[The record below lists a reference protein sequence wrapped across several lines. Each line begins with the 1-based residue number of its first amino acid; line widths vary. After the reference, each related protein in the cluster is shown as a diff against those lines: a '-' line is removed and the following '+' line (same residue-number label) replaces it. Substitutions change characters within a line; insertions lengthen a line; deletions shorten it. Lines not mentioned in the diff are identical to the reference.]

1 MSYIL
6 CTELSCI
13 SPSLICQDNGI
24 PRGTACRSMP
34 RARRRHLTR
43 CRSRQSAGSV
53 CIPSDTGLTCNS
65 LVTRFRRRVGLC
77 VQNAER
83 LCPIQICFKKPTKA
97 STIFGQI
104 ILSSGK
110 GQNLKMRFWLE
121 RSLFLNNRFF
131 GPSNGFY
138 FTNALKNYA
147 LSRRQIRLK
156 GLESRIRKMQ
166 K

>member
-1 MSYIL
+1 MW
-6 CTELSCI
+6 
-13 SPSLICQDNGI
+13 
-24 PRGTACRSMP
+24 
-34 RARRRHLTR
+34 
-43 CRSRQSAGSV
+43 V
-53 CIPSDTGLTCNS
+53 CAY
-65 LVTRFRRRVGLC
+65 
-77 VQNAER
+77 NAER

-166 K
+166 KGRQVKLVDLRAHCLHDYPLWHGIDQGAGRFVGERCERRSNNSLVRA